1 MIGRAAVVDFRT
13 RTGNDGAMRGFGVMA
28 AVVVLAVG
36 GVSGCSASVEVGGT
50 PEPTTTTGGVA
61 LTETLVNDQYG
72 FSFGYSPP
80 FEPQADTEFSGGG
93 GADSTTTEAVFDTE
107 GAQIGGQYRD
117 AFVVNV
123 YPLPA
128 EVTADDLPDARAE
141 LENTVIPQLKASTP
155 GMTVSPLTDT
165 TVAGRPAFTA
175 DVSFDVDGQPIE
187 STMYFVFEGKAEYQI
202 LTQAA
207 KKNWDGLQPT
217 FESMLA
223 SFTIDAATATPT
235 A

>member
-1 MIGRAAVVDFRT
+1 MYRGVPTIG
-13 RTGNDGAMRGFGVMA
+13 
-28 AVVVLAVG
+28 
-36 GVSGCSASVEVGGT
+36 SASVEVGGT
-50 PEPTTTTGGVA
+50 PEPSASAETAA

-80 FEPQADTEFSGGG
+80 FEPQAQTEFSGGG

-123 YPLPA
+123 YPLQS
-128 EVTADDLPDARAE
+128 EVTAENLPDARVE

-155 GMTVSPLTDT
+155 GMTVSPLADT

-175 DVSFDVDGQPIE
+175 DVSFEVEGEPIE
-187 STMYFVFEGKAEYQI
+187 STMYFVFDGRTEYQI

-207 KKNWDGLQPT
+207 KKNWDGLQST

-223 SFTIDAATATPT
+223 SFTIDTATATPT